1 MNFQS
6 CCAIA
11 PASGEFKPVPYL
23 NITVKEAVELEYYTS
38 QKLLLV
44 DNSEV
49 EQLDAT
55 IRQSFHLQLFAQRDT
70 IIYFV
75 VETLERTICYYIMF
89 NGMETGEESTT
100 TAGYD
105 DGDFLASCG
114 KNRERRWTHCHAV
127 PVKIKILL
135 FQKAKRMFAI
145 IQPSRFF
152 SRMKNVILCLLY
164 FFISKQIIIR

>member
-1 MNFQS
+1 MCIQLPTLNFQS
-6 CCAIA
+6 CCVIA

-49 EQLDAT
+49 DQFDAT
-55 IRQSFHLQLFAQRDT
+55 IRQSFQLQLLAQRDT
-70 IIYFV
+70 YFV
-75 VETLERTICYYIMF
+75 VETFERTICYYIVF
-89 NGMETGEESTT
+89 NWVETWKRSTT
-100 TAGYD
+100 AAGYD

-114 KNRERRWTHCHAV
+114 KNRERRWTYCHAL

-135 FQKAKRMFAI
+135 FQKAKRISAK
-145 IQPSRFF
+145 IQTITFF
-152 SRMKNVILCLLY
+152 L
-164 FFISKQIIIR
+164 QE